1 MHQLSVIRFVGKQAT
16 SDCGIAALA
25 MYLGKTYEDV
35 LTVAAMVTKNK
46 RVHRSGVFAT
56 ELMRIAEQLN
66 ITLIQKRRWDLETA
80 FGVLFVD
87 VHQGNRHAV
96 LLKDGLIYD
105 PDDLT
110 IWDAEVYFEQQ
121 GCKPQLLLT
130 EKC

>member
-1 MHQLSVIRFVGKQAT
+1 MHYLSVIRFVGKQAS

-46 RVHRSGVFAT
+46 TVHRSGVFAT
-56 ELMRIAEQLN
+56 ELVRIAQQMHM
-66 ITLIQKRRWDLETA
+66 TLIQKRTWDIENA

-87 VHQGNRHAV
+87 MNKGNRHAV

-121 GCKPQLLLT
+121 DCKPQLLLT